1 VLGILSLE
9 QGEGHENNDF
19 IFNGGEEMTD
29 KPRPEPRLLG
39 LIDTAR
45 YLGIS
50 KQTLYKLAGK
60 EIPAFKPTGS
70 RVWKFDKQDL
80 DSWIEK
86 QKQGRVA

>member
-1 VLGILSLE
+1 
-9 QGEGHENNDF
+9 
-19 IFNGGEEMTD
+19 MTD

-80 DSWIEK
+80 DAWIEK
-86 QKQGRVA
+86 QKQQQQGRVA